1 MFLHYL
7 LTLLFRLVY
16 LAEVKCP
23 YKKTRVI
30 LWKAPVC
37 RHSLYPEDPFPCSY
51 TWSHLPWRKKGVRMK
66 GWEEE
71 EEEVGSDCYLLTN
84 TKGRNTKQPLL
95 CTYPIVLN
103 NQQMLWSLNGSDFD
117 FFFFFVLVW
126 LNDLY
131 LGCTGHLDVKT
142 KKIRWSIQESS
153 VAVKLRF
160 NVRRC
165 FHLPLRYK

>member
-1 MFLHYL
+1 MSLQKHKSDFVNS
-7 LTLLFRLVY
+7 T
-16 LAEVKCP
+16 
-23 YKKTRVI
+23 
-30 LWKAPVC
+30 C
-37 RHSLYPEDPFPCSY
+37 RHSPCPEDPFPCSY

-71 EEEVGSDCYLLTN
+71 EVGSDCYLLTN
-84 TKGRNTKQPLL
+84 TKGRNTKKPLL

-103 NQQMLWSLNGSDFD
+103 NQWILWSLNGSDLD

-142 KKIRWSIQESS
+142 KKIRWSIQEFQLLSNWDLMFQDVFICSS
-153 VAVKLRF
+153 GTNKLFLRF
-160 NVRRC
+160 C
-165 FHLPLRYK
+165 